1 MPGEGSPAPVGRRRM
16 TTRAELEQVA
26 FELFDRQ
33 GFEGTTVGDI
43 ARAAG
48 MGRRTF
54 FRYFA
59 SKNDVPWGGFEER
72 LEQMRGRLAGCPP
85 QTPLAEAI
93 RLGLITFNQI
103 PPGQEGWHRRRMELI
118 LRVPALQAHSTL
130 RYASWRQVVAE
141 FVGQRIGQPPD
152 ALAPRTIAYAALG
165 VAVAAYEQWL
175 ETDDADLGD
184 LLDSAMRELAAA
196 FADSL

>member
-1 MPGEGSPAPVGRRRM
+1 M

-48 MGRRTF
+48 IGRRTF

-72 LEQMRGRLAGCPP
+72 LEQMRARLAGCPP
-85 QTPLAEAI
+85 QTPITEAI

-103 PPGQEGWHRRRMELI
+103 PPGQESWHRRRLELI

-130 RYASWRQVVAE
+130 RYAAWRQVVAE
-141 FVGQRIGQPPD
+141 FVAGRTGQPPD
-152 ALAPRTIAYAALG
+152 SLLPVTLGYAVQGLF
-165 VAVAAYEQWL
+165 VAACEQWL
-175 ETDDADLGD
+175 AGADTDLGRLID
-184 LLDSAMRELAAA
+184 AAVHGMASVFGGREG
-196 FADSL
+196 

>member
-1 MPGEGSPAPVGRRRM
+1 M

-33 GFEGTTVGDI
+33 GFAGTTVGDI

-48 MGRRTF
+48 IGRRTF

-85 QTPLAEAI
+85 QIPMTEAI

-103 PPGQEGWHRRRMELI
+103 PPGQEGWHRRRLELI
-118 LRVPALQAHSTL
+118 LGVPALQAHSTL
-130 RYASWRQVVAE
+130 RYAAWRQVIAQFVAL
-141 FVGQRIGQPPD
+141 RTGQPPD
-152 ALAPRTIAYAALG
+152 SLLPVTLGYAVQGLF
-165 VAVAAYEQWL
+165 VAACEQWL
-175 ETDDADLGD
+175 AGADTDLGRLID
-184 LLDSAMRELAAA
+184 AAVQGMA
-196 FADSL
+196 SVFGAA

>member
-1 MPGEGSPAPVGRRRM
+1 M

-48 MGRRTF
+48 IGRRTF

-72 LEQMRGRLAGCPP
+72 LEQMRGRLADCPP
-85 QTPLAEAI
+85 RTPVTEAI

-103 PPGQEGWHRRRMELI
+103 PPGQEDWHRRRLELI

-130 RYASWRQVVAE
+130 RYAAWRQVVAE
-141 FVGQRIGQPPD
+141 FVAGRTGQPPD
-152 ALAPRTIAYAALG
+152 SLLPVTLGYAVQGLF
-165 VAVAAYEQWL
+165 VAACEQWL
-175 ETDDADLGD
+175 AGADTDLGRLID
-184 LLDSAMRELAAA
+184 AAVHGMASAFGERQQ
-196 FADSL
+196 DR